1 MGISLRLGVVAGE
14 ASGDELGARVLAALH
29 ARCDELVVEGIGGPL
44 MAEQGLRSR
53 YPMERLSV
61 MGLIEPLKRLP
72 ELLRIRR
79 HLSRHFCAHPPDVFL
94 GIDAPDFNL
103 SLERRLRRAGVRT
116 AHLVSPSVWAWR
128 RGRMRTIR
136 QSVDTMLCLFPFETE
151 IYRQHG
157 VPVRFVG
164 HPLADDIAPRT
175 EQAGARAALGLA
187 PAGKIVALLPGS
199 RGGEVASMASLF
211 LQVAQRL
218 WQGNPQLSFVLPAT
232 SPLREQEM
240 RRHLHAQ
247 PRLPITVL
255 SRHSREAI
263 AAADA
268 VLAAAGTATLEA
280 ALLKRPMV
288 VVYRTGA
295 LSWWLLS
302 KLVRTEFVALPN
314 LIAGKALV
322 PELLQGAASVDALVA
337 ELSALLSNGGMA
349 PAVSDEFDS
358 IHRQLRC
365 NSAAQVADAL
375 LALAAQRE
383 EL

>member
-14 ASGDELGARVLAALH
+14 ASGDELGALVLAALH

-44 MAEQGLRSR
+44 MAEQGLCSR

-61 MGLIEPLKRLP
+61 MGLVEPLKRLP

-103 SLERRLRRAGVRT
+103 SLERQLRRAGVRT

-136 QSVDTMLCLFPFETE
+136 RSVDTMLCLYPFETE

-164 HPLADDIAPRT
+164 HPLADDIATST
-175 EQAGARAALGLA
+175 EQAAARAGLGLA

-199 RGGEVASMASLF
+199 RGGEVASMARLF

-218 WQGNPQLSFVLPAT
+218 WQGNPQLSFVLPAA
-232 SPLREQEM
+232 SPLREQELQ
-240 RRHLHAQ
+240 RHLHAH

-255 SRHSREAI
+255 SGRSREAI
-263 AAADA
+263 AAADV

-288 VVYRTGA
+288 VAYRTGA

-349 PAVSDEFDS
+349 PAVSDEFDTL
-358 IHRQLRC
+358 HRQLRC

>member
-1 MGISLRLGVVAGE
+1 LGISLRLGVVAGE
-14 ASGDELGARVLAALH
+14 ASGDELGARVLAALR

-44 MAEQGLRSR
+44 MAAQGLRSW

-79 HLSRHFCAHPPDVFL
+79 HLSRHFCARPPDVFL

-103 SLERRLRRAGVRT
+103 SLERQLRRAGVRT
-116 AHLVSPSVWAWR
+116 AHLVSPSLWAWR

-164 HPLADDIAPRT
+164 HPIADDIALRT
-175 EQAGARAALGLA
+175 DRAAARAGLGLA
-187 PAGKIVALLPGS
+187 PAGKVIALLPGS
-199 RGGEVASMASLF
+199 RGGEVAAMASVF

-218 WQGNPQLSFVLPAT
+218 WQGDPLLSFVLPAAN
-232 SPLREQEM
+232 PLRKQELQ
-240 RRHLHAQ
+240 RHLLAH
-247 PRLPITVL
+247 PELPVTVL
-255 SRHSREAI
+255 SGHAREAM
-263 AAADA
+263 AAADV

-302 KLVRTEFVALPN
+302 KLVRTDFVALPN

-322 PELLQGAASVDALVA
+322 PELLQGAASIDALVA
-337 ELSALLSNGGMA
+337 ELAVLLSNGGMA
-349 PAVSDEFDS
+349 PAVSDAFDT

-365 NSAAQVADAL
+365 DSAAQVADAL
-375 LALAAQRE
+375 LALAVRE
-383 EL
+383 EER